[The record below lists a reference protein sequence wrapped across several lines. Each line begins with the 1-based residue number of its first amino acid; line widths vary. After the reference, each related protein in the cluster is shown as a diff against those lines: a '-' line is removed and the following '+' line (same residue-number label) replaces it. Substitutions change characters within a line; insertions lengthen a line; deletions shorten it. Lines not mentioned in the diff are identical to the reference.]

1 LYNNFTKSIFVRNLN
16 KIKLEKIIEL
26 LTYTIPAI
34 ITGAVAYYFF
44 MNHTNF
50 EQQRIKLMLLKENR
64 QHALPIKLQAY
75 ERMTLF
81 LERINPA
88 KLLLRITSIN
98 NNKEAYALSIIN
110 TIEQEFEH
118 NLSQQ
123 IYISE
128 KCWSVIITSK
138 NATIQLIKQ
147 TEINEEIKTAQ
158 DLREAVL
165 RKMLENASPSST
177 ALAFIKD
184 EVRNLF

>member
-1 LYNNFTKSIFVRNLN
+1 MNLKTK
-16 KIKLEKIIEL
+16 KLEKFIEI

-34 ITGAVAYYFF
+34 VTGAVAYYFF
-44 MNHTNF
+44 MNHTDF
-50 EQQRIKLMLLKENR
+50 EQQRLKLQLLKEN
-64 QHALPIKLQAY
+64 QKAALPIKLQAY

-98 NNKEAYALSIIN
+98 NDKEAYALSIIN

-128 KCWSVIITSK
+128 KCWSVIIASK
-138 NATIQLIKQ
+138 NAIIQLIKQ
-147 TEINEEIKTAQ
+147 TEMNEELKTAQ
-158 DLREAVL
+158 DLREAIL
-165 RKMLENASPSST
+165 KKMLENSSPSIT

-184 EVRNLF
+184 EVKSFI